1 LIILLSSMRIH
12 YFCKKIIMKK
22 YKVSINETSNKF
34 IVKFETNFFLTNHQ
48 NYEYNNIDDALNSP
62 LAQQLFYLPF
72 VKKIYISS
80 NFIAIERYNIVE
92 WNDVQNEVA
101 EQIENYLN
109 EGKDVVND
117 IEGVKKTAVTV
128 YAESTPNPSAMKFV
142 SNKNLVNSLFEFTSI
157 DQTSKSPL
165 ARGLF
170 NFAYVKG
177 VFIEKNYIS
186 ITKYEIAVWEEIT
199 MELREFIRSHIE
211 DGKPIVELDSNDI
224 ISHSEDQ
231 KTKEFDKLDDI
242 SKEIINILEEY
253 VKPAVAADGGNI
265 QFKSYDADSKK
276 VSVIL
281 QGACSGCPSS
291 TFTLK
296 NGIENMLKEM
306 LAGKVDCVEAI
317 NG

>member
-1 LIILLSSMRIH
+1 
-12 YFCKKIIMKK
+12 MKK
-22 YKVSINETSNKF
+22 YKVSINETSNKL

-48 NYEYNNIDDALNSP
+48 NYEYNNIDDASNSP

-80 NFIAIERYNIVE
+80 NFIAIERFNIVE
-92 WNDVQNEVA
+92 WNDVQQEVA
-101 EQIENYLN
+101 DQIENYLN
-109 EGKDVVND
+109 EGNVVINENEK
-117 IEGVKKTAVTV
+117 IKKTAVTV

-170 NFAYVKG
+170 NFAYVKSI
-177 VFIEKNYIS
+177 FIEKNYIS
-186 ITKYEIAVWEEIT
+186 ITKYEIAVWNEIT

-211 DGKPIVELDSNDI
+211 DGKPVVELDSNDI
-224 ISHSEDQ
+224 IKHSEEQ

-306 LAGKVDCVEAI
+306 LAGKVECVEAI

>member
-1 LIILLSSMRIH
+1 MRIH

-265 QFKSYDADSKK
+265 QFKSYDADTKK

-306 LAGKVDCVEAI
+306 LAGKVECVEAI

>member
-1 LIILLSSMRIH
+1 MG
-12 YFCKKIIMKK
+12 K
-22 YKVSINETSNKF
+22 YKVSINDTSNKL
-34 IVKFETNFFLTNHQ
+34 ILKFETNFFLTNHQ
-48 NYEYNNIDDALNSP
+48 NYEYNNIDDASNSP

-80 NFIAIERYNIVE
+80 NFIAIERFNIVE
-92 WNDVQNEVA
+92 WKDVQHEVA
-101 EQIENYLN
+101 EQIEEYLN
-109 EGKDVVND
+109 EGNVVI
-117 IEGVKKTAVTV
+117 IESEKIKKTAVTV

-170 NFAYVKG
+170 NFAYVKS

-186 ITKYEIAVWEEIT
+186 ITKYDIAVWDEIT

-211 DGKPIVELDSNDI
+211 DSKPIVELDSNDI
-224 ISHSEDQ
+224 ITHSEEQ
-231 KTKEFDKLDDI
+231 KIKEFDKLDDI

-265 QFKSYDADSKK
+265 QFKSYDPDSKK

-306 LAGKVDCVEAI
+306 LAGKVECVEAI